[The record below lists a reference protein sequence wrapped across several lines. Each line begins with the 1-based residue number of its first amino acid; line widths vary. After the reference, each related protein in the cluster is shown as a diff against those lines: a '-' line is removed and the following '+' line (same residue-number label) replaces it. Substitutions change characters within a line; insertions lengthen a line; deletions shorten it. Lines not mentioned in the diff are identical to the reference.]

1 MKRRCEVKKRLSAAG
16 FAAFLGVFWS
26 IADADAQ
33 TLNNALAAAYA
44 NNPSLNAARA
54 QLRGIDENVSQ
65 ALGGWRPQVFGSVS
79 AGHSSTFPQPGSS
92 THQNTA
98 AVGVQIDQPVFRGF
112 RTVNSTRQAESA
124 VRAQRESLRSTEQT
138 VMFDAAQA
146 YMDVIR
152 DTAIVS
158 LRQSDIKFLREQ
170 VRAARD
176 RFSVGEG
183 TRTDVSQAEARLS
196 AAQSQLNLALA
207 NLNASRAVFRQVIG
221 VEAASLVPDATVR
234 RLLPQ
239 SMDSAIA
246 IGTGGHPAILAA
258 QHNVDVAAFNV
269 KAIEG
274 ELMPSVSL
282 EGNLQRQ
289 WNPSPTGAIDHTDS
303 ASVFGRVSVP
313 IYQGGVVSSRVRQ
326 AKEQLGNARI
336 LVDVARDQVR
346 AAVVASWGQYQA
358 AEASIL
364 AARAQVEASQLA
376 LNGVVEEQRVGQR
389 TTLDVLDSQR
399 ELINA
404 QVSLVTAQRDS
415 VVAAFALVSAIG
427 RLTADQLQLGVAAFD
442 PVEHADKVRD
452 KWFGLRTPD
461 GR

>member
-1 MKRRCEVKKRLSAAG
+1 MSIRLSTAG
-16 FAAFLGVFWS
+16 MAAFVGLFCAVAG
-26 IADADAQ
+26 ADAQ
-33 TLNNALAAAYA
+33 TLNDALSAAYN

-54 QLRGIDENVSQ
+54 QLRGVDENVAQ
-65 ALGGWRPQVFGSVS
+65 ALSGWRPDVTGSAS
-79 AGHSSTFPQPGSS
+79 IGHTSTYSNPSSFNTN
-92 THQNTA
+92 QNTGSI
-98 AVGVQIDQPVFRGF
+98 GVQIAQPLFRGF
-112 RTVNSTRQAESA
+112 RTVNSTRQAEAIVS
-124 VRAQRESLRSTEQT
+124 AQRESLRSTEQSI
-138 VMFDAAQA
+138 MFSAAQS

-158 LRQSDIKFLREQ
+158 LRRSDIKFLDEQ

-176 RFSVGEG
+176 RFTVGEG

-207 NLNASRAVFRQVIG
+207 NLNANRAIFRQVVG
-221 VEAASLVPDATVR
+221 MEATSLVPATTISKMV
-234 RLLPQ
+234 PK
-239 SMDSAIA
+239 SVEKAIA
-246 IGTGGHPAILAA
+246 SGADIHPAIRSA
-258 QHNVDVAAFNV
+258 QFNVDAAAFNA
-269 KAIEG
+269 KTIEG
-274 ELMPSVSL
+274 ELLPSVSL

-289 WNPSPTGAIDHTDS
+289 WNPSTAGTIDSTDS

-313 IYQGGVVSSRVRQ
+313 IYQGGRVSSRVRQ
-326 AKEQLGNARI
+326 AKEELGNARI

-346 AAVVASWGQYQA
+346 AAVVAAWGQYQA

-404 QVSLVTAQRDS
+404 QVTLVTAQRDS
-415 VVAAFALVSAIG
+415 VVAAYALVSAVG
-427 RLTADQLQLGVAAFD
+427 KLTSDHLGLRVARYD
-442 PVEHADKVRD
+442 PVEHAEKVRD
-452 KWFGLRTPD
+452 KWYGLRTPD